1 MAKESMR
8 KWLDRLRERRQARR
22 ERTVER
28 QRHRSEHQRE
38 QERAGKVGS
47 TDPRS
52 GEISGGAG

>member
-28 QRHRSEHQRE
+28 QRHR
-38 QERAGKVGS
+38 
-47 TDPRS
+47 
-52 GEISGGAG
+52 